1 VGLPGEIRVR
11 ISSEAAGSISMTPV
25 VTQSMPLR
33 DVVEAILAT
42 TGKDVVRVRDILRR
56 GAVVQGASR
65 LRWEPLSAEE
75 EDIAGLLRSFPDPD
89 QSRRFAAERCI
100 GVRLRAGRQTVE
112 LPRQVAAER
121 RLLKR
126 RSFWDALMEIGL
138 RTAPEYVDYSYR
150 LRADEY
156 RVALSPSDLRQLQ
169 QAADLLRYSG
179 LAAQIRLLGIEAIEY
194 SVRFP

>member
-25 VTQSMPLR
+25 VTQGMPLR
-33 DVVEAILAT
+33 DVVQAILAT

-65 LRWEPLSAEE
+65 LRWEPLAAEDQDVIE
-75 EDIAGLLRSFPDPD
+75 FLRLFPDPD
-89 QSRRFAAERCI
+89 PSRRFAAERCI
-100 GVRLRAGRQTVE
+100 GVRLRAGRQTIE

-121 RLLKR
+121 RWLKR
-126 RSFWDALMEIGL
+126 RSFWDTLMEMASRAAL
-138 RTAPEYVDYSYR
+138 EYVDYSYR
-150 LRADEY
+150 TRADEY
-156 RVALSPSDLRQLQ
+156 RVTVSPSDLRELR

-179 LAAQIRLLGIEAIEY
+179 LTAQIRLLGIEAIEY